1 MDAPLLVQVAVR
13 RTPAAPPTGAERVR
27 VQRAHARETLGLASD
42 LAGGP
47 AGPWPQEEDGGRPL
61 PLEGWHWSISHDA
74 HLTVGGLARVPVG
87 VDTERIQER
96 RLALAERVLSA
107 EERVLLAHEEPALA
121 FTRAWCAKEAVLKA
135 RGIGMAGL
143 SRCRIRAVEPERLLL
158 GLDGEEWRVE
168 QARVDDSV
176 VAVTTAGAKWCLEWS
191 GVAVGPLHASP

>member
-27 VQRAHARETLGLASD
+27 IQRTHARETLAHAGRI
-42 LAGGP
+42 AGGP
-47 AGPWPQEEDGGRPL
+47 EGPWPQEEDGGRPL
-61 PLEGWHWSISHDA
+61 PVDGWHWSISHDA
-74 HLTVGGLARVPVG
+74 HLTVGGLARGPVG

-107 EERVLLAHEEPALA
+107 EERELLAHEEPALA
-121 FTRAWCAKEAVLKA
+121 FTRTWCAKEAVLKA

-143 SRCRIRAVEPERLLL
+143 SRCRILRVEPERLHLR
-158 GLDGEEWRVE
+158 LDGEEWRVE

-176 VAVTTAGAKWCLEWS
+176 VAVTAAGSHWVLEWS

>member
-27 VQRAHARETLGLASD
+27 VQRAHARETLGLASRTVC
-42 LAGGP
+42 GP

-74 HLTVGGLARVPVG
+74 HLTMGGLARRPVG

-96 RLALAERVLSA
+96 RLALAQRVLSA
-107 EERVLLAHEEPALA
+107 EERALLAHEDPALA
-121 FTRAWCAKEAVLKA
+121 FTRSWCAKEAVLKA

-143 SRCRIRAVEPERLLL
+143 SRCRIRVVEPERLLL

-176 VAVTTAGAKWCLEWS
+176 VAVTAAGAEWSLEWS